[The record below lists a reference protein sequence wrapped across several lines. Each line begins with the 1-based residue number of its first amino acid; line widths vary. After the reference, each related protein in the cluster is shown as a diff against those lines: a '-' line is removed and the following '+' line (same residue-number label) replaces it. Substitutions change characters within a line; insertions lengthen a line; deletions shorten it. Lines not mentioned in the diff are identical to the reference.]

1 MIRPKSCMHDVLCKF
16 LEKFI
21 GFNSNQNVFQHDFAF
36 SKLSISLYVRCNV
49 WKSNHLLNYIFLTTF
64 FHWFDD
70 RDVAASLNLLFRIS
84 TYIGYYYGTLFGI
97 SQFLKD
103 LGLTLQI
110 DLDKAWTSSSFFK
123 CQQQRNVVIQKTWCM
138 HFHEK
143 LTTNSF
149 VKVKSMFQHAVRK
162 ITTYLSSRT

>member
-1 MIRPKSCMHDVLCKF
+1 MATHTIKARIMWIFRLKVNCRMKFRLAWETDGRPVPNSTPYKLLLVYNSLVSSTWSGPNHACMMYYVDF

-70 RDVAASLNLLFRIS
+70 RDVCCFSAPSVS
-84 TYIGYYYGTLFGI
+84 Y
-97 SQFLKD
+97 
-103 LGLTLQI
+103 
-110 DLDKAWTSSSFFK
+110 
-123 CQQQRNVVIQKTWCM
+123 
-138 HFHEK
+138 
-143 LTTNSF
+143 
-149 VKVKSMFQHAVRK
+149 
-162 ITTYLSSRT
+162 